1 MERKPRS
8 EENLS
13 LEKKKPTFERKLYFF
28 NQNPLLKENSPLTEK
43 TFFLKKNLIKE
54 TATSKK
60 KSFFLRNNINNFLS
74 EKKKNNLFSFFFKK
88 KNLC

>member
-1 MERKPRS
+1 MERKPLS

-13 LEKKKPTFERKLYFF
+13 LEKKILLKENFIF

-43 TFFLKKNLIKE
+43 PYLFKNLIKE

-60 KSFFLRNNINNFLS
+60 KSFFLRINNNFLF
-74 EKKKNNLFSFFFKK
+74 EKKNQPFSSK